1 MLPPPEAAR
10 PLMPVVERA
19 EELHRQNNRAEA
31 GKLCR
36 EVLELAPGQPEA
48 LSLLY
53 RIHAEAGQERA
64 ADALLRRIV
73 TLHPNTFWATDEL
86 TLALLKKGAI
96 AEAEI
101 HARNAVRIAPENPQS
116 HNLMGMVMT
125 EANRPQIGEYDY
137 RKCSR

>member
-10 PLMPVVERA
+10 PLIPVVERA

-53 RIHAEAGQERA
+53 RIHAEAGQESA
-64 ADALLRRIV
+64 ANALLRRIV
-73 TLHPNTFWATDEL
+73 TLHPNTFWATNER
-86 TLALLKKGAI
+86 TLALLKKGASPRPRSTP
-96 AEAEI
+96 ATRYASRRRT
-101 HARNAVRIAPENPQS
+101 RNRTI
-116 HNLMGMVMT
+116 
-125 EANRPQIGEYDY
+125 
-137 RKCSR
+137 